1 MTKTV
6 RISGNT
12 KARKE
17 ALKKDGWRWSPEKQN
32 WWQNVS
38 DTHAEWLL
46 DPATQAET
54 IKKFDWK
61 YVGCQITIHSETIWT
76 SKTYSVAAVAVAS
89 EVESTLDGRLIPGSD
104 PSDRY

>member
-1 MTKTV
+1 MSKTV
-6 RISGNT
+6 RVTGNT

-17 ALKKDGWRWSPEKQN
+17 VLKKDGWRWSPENQN

-38 DTHAEWLL
+38 DTHAAWLL

-61 YVGCQITIHSETIWT
+61 YVGCQIAIGSEVIWT
-76 SKTYSVAAVAVAS
+76 SKTYCEAVAVES

>member
-1 MTKTV
+1 M
-6 RISGNT
+6 
-12 KARKE
+12 
-17 ALKKDGWRWSPEKQN
+17 
-32 WWQNVS
+32 S
-38 DTHAEWLL
+38 DTHAELLL

-61 YVGCQITIHSETIWT
+61 YVGCQITIHSEIIWT
-76 SKTYSVAAVAVAS
+76 SKTYSAAAAVAS